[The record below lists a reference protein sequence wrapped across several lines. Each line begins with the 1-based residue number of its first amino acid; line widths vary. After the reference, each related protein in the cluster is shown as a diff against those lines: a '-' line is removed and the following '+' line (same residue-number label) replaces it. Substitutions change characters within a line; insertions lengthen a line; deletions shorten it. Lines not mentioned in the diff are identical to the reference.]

1 MTIRLLSPSI
11 LVIFLYTNIIKMNAQ
26 VVKIA
31 DSLKSI
37 SSISP
42 PKSIKRQDTIILQD
56 FNINNSLSNLN
67 FSDSDSLILDLKD
80 QKKAKSIDSLWLKEL
95 YDSARFEEVFGSINS
110 EEIELT
116 EYEDLPT
123 ELLKQR
129 LEELNAKTPFNVS
142 YNPSLERLI
151 KHYLKTRRASMSK
164 LMALSDYFF
173 PLFEEEFDKYDLPLE
188 IKYLAVV
195 ESALNP
201 SAKSRVGAKG
211 LWQFMFTTGKI
222 YGLEVSSYVDERSDP
237 AMATVAAAKYLS
249 SLHKIF
255 EDWDLALAAYNSG
268 PGNVSKAIRRSGG
281 ETNYWKIRNK
291 LPRETAGYV
300 PAFLAMM
307 YIFEYADEHGFK
319 SNGPRFYSIVT
330 DTIQVKRLIT
340 FEQIS
345 KAVNLS
351 VEEIKFLNPSYKL
364 EIIPYIKDKNYV
376 LRLPIPAIGKFV
388 TNEDV
393 IYALAEE
400 ENSKENANIPK
411 YIEQPDRIRYRV
423 KSGDYLGKIAERHGV
438 GVSQI
443 KRWNELTNDNLK
455 VGQRLTIYPTK
466 LIVGESTSKKDAEGL
481 YIVKKGDS
489 LWSISQNFPGV
500 SIQNIK
506 KWNDI
511 SSNNLKPGMKLK
523 VSKG

>member
-1 MTIRLLSPSI
+1 M
-11 LVIFLYTNIIKMNAQ
+11 
-26 VVKIA
+26 
-31 DSLKSI
+31 
-37 SSISP
+37 
-42 PKSIKRQDTIILQD
+42 
-56 FNINNSLSNLN
+56 
-67 FSDSDSLILDLKD
+67 
-80 QKKAKSIDSLWLKEL
+80 WLKEL
-95 YDSARFEEVFGSINS
+95 YDSTRFEEVFGSITS
-110 EEIELT
+110 EEIEFT

-123 ELLKQR
+123 ELLKHR
-129 LEELNAKTPFNVS
+129 LEQLDAKTPFDIS

-151 KHYLKTRRASMSK
+151 KHYLKTRRTSMSR

-173 PLFEEEFDKYDLPLE
+173 PMFEEEFDKYDLPLE

-237 AMATVAAAKYLS
+237 AMATAAAAKYLK
-249 SLHKIF
+249 SLYKIF
-255 EDWDLALAAYNSG
+255 DDWDLALAAYNSG

-300 PAFLAMM
+300 PAFLATM
-307 YIFEYADEHGFK
+307 YIFEYAIEHGFK
-319 SNGPRFYSIVT
+319 SSVPRYHSIAT

-351 VEEIKFLNPSYKL
+351 VEEIQFLNPSYKL
-364 EIIPYIKDKNYV
+364 KIIPYVNDKNYA
-376 LRLPIPAIGKFV
+376 LRLPIQAIGKFV
-388 TNEDV
+388 TNEDL

-411 YIEQPDRIRYRV
+411 YIEQPSNVRRNVCYIRR
-423 KSGDYLGKIAERHGV
+423 
-438 GVSQI
+438 
-443 KRWNELTNDNLK
+443 
-455 VGQRLTIYPTK
+455 
-466 LIVGESTSKKDAEGL
+466 
-481 YIVKKGDS
+481 
-489 LWSISQNFPGV
+489 
-500 SIQNIK
+500 
-506 KWNDI
+506 
-511 SSNNLKPGMKLK
+511 
-523 VSKG
+523 